1 MDKDDPYFGMQI
13 SKTALFHPTI
23 IYKLV
28 NALNTADG
36 RHTSICMSNF
46 VITLCKSDA
55 TPRASALEPRPSRI
69 KPSVYRY
76 WYWTLLNKPTQQITQ
91 GTPLKTTPQQKCAT
105 YAHLSHKT
113 VHCEIWGRYTVGP
126 WIWYITFTRG
136 RLGPRPIWRA
146 IIRSPQGPLSR
157 HPSQLIPHYPLEDRP
172 CTCRIYIP
180 QPHARQHYY

>member
-1 MDKDDPYFGMQI
+1 MQHSIYTDTGISLSEKSTPPAHASCQMDKDDPYLGMQI

-28 NALNTADG
+28 NALNTTDG

-76 WYWTLLNKPTQQITQ
+76 WY
-91 GTPLKTTPQQKCAT
+91 
-105 YAHLSHKT
+105 
-113 VHCEIWGRYTVGP
+113 
-126 WIWYITFTRG
+126 
-136 RLGPRPIWRA
+136 
-146 IIRSPQGPLSR
+146 
-157 HPSQLIPHYPLEDRP
+157 
-172 CTCRIYIP
+172 
-180 QPHARQHYY
+180 